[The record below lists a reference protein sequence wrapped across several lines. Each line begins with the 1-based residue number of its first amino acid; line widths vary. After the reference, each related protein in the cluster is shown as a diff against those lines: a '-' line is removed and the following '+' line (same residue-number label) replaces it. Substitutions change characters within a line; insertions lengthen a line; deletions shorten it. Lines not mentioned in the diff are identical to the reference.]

1 MNEKYN
7 LLVFSGVT
15 LFSFY
20 YAYDLPGMLN
30 YSLRFKDSTNKEM
43 KIGLLYTAYVLPNI
57 VLPFFISN
65 YAKCK
70 QHKAVFLLSIVALIG
85 QLLFTSGV
93 YLESFAVMII
103 GRIVFGIGCESF
115 LTFQNKTIA
124 ESFKLKEI
132 STAMSIFNIC
142 GRLGTIMNFL
152 LTPVIVQYTNA
163 TVACSVGC
171 LLICFSARNSYFN
184 HKRHANFGEPEI
196 DQNLGQESERAQDQH
211 EIHQNNSKI
220 ESIKASNYAL
230 PQSSLIDI
238 KCEIMPENKTMGKSF
253 HPSFKLL
260 AITCFLYAMIWTP
273 YYNIAPMIYQ
283 RKYKMT
289 KKSSGRIL
297 SLLEIISMI
306 SSLITAPVIDK
317 CGMNL
322 SLLIIGALL
331 LGLSHVSV
339 LLSDHSQYTSIL
351 LLGISAACFSST
363 WSYVPRLVAKKY
375 TALAFSILTC
385 ATNLAIAASS
395 ILFSYVAFKDDSF
408 RSIEISLIGLSLL
421 LFFIVSLLHYQN
433 AKSTNSLDE
442 PE

>member
-7 LLVFSGVT
+7 LLAFSGLT

-30 YSLRFKDSTNKEM
+30 YSLKFKDSTNKEM

-57 VLPFFISN
+57 ILPFFISN

-70 QHKAVFLLSIVALIG
+70 QHKAVFLLSLIALSG

-115 LTFQNKTIA
+115 LTFQNKTIV

-142 GRLGTIMNFL
+142 GRLGTILNFL
-152 LTPVIVQYTNA
+152 LTPVVAQYTNA
-163 TVACSVGC
+163 SVACSVGC
-171 LLICFSARNSYFN
+171 LLICFSTRNAYFN
-184 HKRHANFGEPEI
+184 YKKYTNFGEPEI
-196 DQNLGQESERAQDQH
+196 DQNLGQEPEISQDQH
-211 EIHQNNSKI
+211 ELHQNDNKI
-220 ESIKASNYAL
+220 EYNNFSSNAL
-230 PQSSLIDI
+230 PQSNLIDI
-238 KCEIMPENKTMGKSF
+238 KYEIVSENKTMVKNF
-253 HPSFKLL
+253 HSSFKLL

-283 RKYKMT
+283 KKYKMT

-306 SSLITAPVIDK
+306 SSLVTAPVIDK

-322 SLLIIGALL
+322 SLLIVGAIL
-331 LGLSHVSV
+331 LGLSHVCV

-351 LLGISAACFSST
+351 FLGISAACFSST
-363 WSYVPRLVAKKY
+363 WSFVPRLVAKKY
-375 TALAFSILTC
+375 TTLAFSILTC

-433 AKSTNSLDE
+433 AKPTNSLDE